1 MATNKKTVSVYA
13 DDDLLT
19 ALEEFKES
27 GNHKSLNFAIV
38 TILREKLFGESTDNV
53 QSTLQGKALST
64 LDVES
69 MINDAIASRLGA
81 IESNVRSLQ
90 LDRMSEKTDSL
101 VIENLLTNLSIAQN
115 QISELSAKIESIENT
130 RSEATVP
137 AKKPLML
144 SQNQK
149 VIEMQKL
156 KETA

>member
-19 ALEEFKES
+19 ALEEFKDS
-27 GNHKSLNFAIV
+27 GNHKSLNVAIV
-38 TILREKLFGESTDNV
+38 AILREKLFGESTNNV
-53 QSTLQGKALST
+53 QSTLQGKALNT

-69 MINDAIASRLGA
+69 MINDAISSRLGT

-130 RSEATVP
+130 HSEATAP

-149 VIEMQKL
+149 VIAIQKL